1 MKDGFLMARCV
12 PRFDPMN
19 SRKYHQK
26 KFISKSSMISV
37 IRMIKRNVV
46 ENILLWVEI
55 NVCVWLQLKDTRG
68 SFPEVKK
75 SNRDCEPIFF
85 GINILIKLPG
95 KSPRLLSIVTF
106 WRNVVETRGKR

>member
-12 PRFDPMN
+12 PRFDPTN

-46 ENILLWVEI
+46 ENRLLWVEI

-68 SFPEVKK
+68 YFPEVKK
-75 SNRDCEPIFF
+75 
-85 GINILIKLPG
+85 KQQ
-95 KSPRLLSIVTF
+95 RL
-106 WRNVVETRGKR
+106 